1 LMPQPSRMT
10 RMQGALRGVEVEDAP
25 AFAVMTGGYGG
36 AIGRSL
42 ASVPVRQGNIA

>member
-1 LMPQPSRMT
+1 MT

-25 AFAVMTGGYGG
+25 AFAVMTGGYGA